1 VTQPKPNQHYR
12 LSLEKAKQD
21 YKDGIITATGLVYY
35 TVGIY
40 RAPGQKLRVKDI
52 DQFCNEIGINRS
64 AFYKAISKLKTKGR
78 LNWEAIAGVDLWIP
92 TSNVVEMQS
101 GQEVSPNGECLSPNG
116 ECLSPNGECLS
127 PNGECLSPN
136 GDNIQL
142 ESLFSNDSSNPSD
155 SFQSFFNEQHQ
166 IKEAAVDLK
175 NHVQDQ
181 DQELNQEVEKAVWQ
195 LQEVKCTPALEFNQ
209 CVLTAL
215 ANHLDAVDDAIAYL
229 EECIRT
235 WSAHGGRQYNWTGVL
250 VKALKE
256 GQKPRFPSCSAVV
269 PTSPVAPVAPFVQTE
284 LVHPLL
290 IVGLESGEI
299 LELDPHYK
307 GLWDADRNWHK
318 QSDWLDLRLNEVVCD
333 EQLDDF

>member
-40 RAPGQKLRVKDI
+40 RVPGQKFRVKDI
-52 DQFCNEIGINRS
+52 DQFCEDIGISRA
-64 AFYKAISKLKTKGR
+64 AFYIAISKLKLKGR
-78 LNWEAIAGVDLWIP
+78 LNWESVSGMDLWIP

-101 GQEVSPNGECLSPNG
+101 GQELSTNV
-116 ECLSPNGECLS
+116 ESLSTNVESLS
-127 PNGECLSPN
+127 TFVETQSTYV
-136 GDNIQL
+136 DNNQL
-142 ESLFSNDSSNPSD
+142 ESLLNNDSSNPSD
-155 SFQSFFNEQHQ
+155 ISQISLNQHQ
-166 IKEAAVDLK
+166 IKAAVDLK
-175 NHVQDQ
+175 NYVQ
-181 DQELNQEVEKAVWQ
+181 DQELNQEVEKAVRQ

-215 ANHLDAVDDAIAYL
+215 ANHPDAVDDAIAYL
-229 EECIRT
+229 EECVRT

-256 GQKPRFPSCSAVV
+256 GQKPRFPFRSAAV
-269 PTSPVAPVAPFVQTE
+269 PTSPIAPVAPFVQTE

-290 IVGLESGEI
+290 IAGLESGEI

-333 EQLDDF
+333 EQLDDY